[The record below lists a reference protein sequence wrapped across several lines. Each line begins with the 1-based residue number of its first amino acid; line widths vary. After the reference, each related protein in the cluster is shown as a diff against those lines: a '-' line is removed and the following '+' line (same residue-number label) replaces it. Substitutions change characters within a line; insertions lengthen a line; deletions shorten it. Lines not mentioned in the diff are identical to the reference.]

1 MWLHIE
7 TGCTVAPPVLNCN
20 HIPHPDGAMHTD
32 SPCPV
37 ARSADLLGDRWALL
51 VIRDAFD
58 GITRFGDFQR
68 SLGAARN
75 ILSDRLRR
83 LVEAGLLVQ
92 QPAAD
97 GSAYQ
102 DYVLTA
108 AGRDL
113 FPLLVA
119 LRQWGERHRFSPGE
133 AHSTLVER
141 GTGSALAYMQ
151 PQDAA
156 GHAIGAEQ
164 TVVRKL

>member
-1 MWLHIE
+1 
-7 TGCTVAPPVLNCN
+7 
-20 HIPHPDGAMHTD
+20 MHAN

-58 GITRFGDFQR
+58 GVTRFSDFQR

-83 LVEAGLLVQ
+83 LVDAGILQL
-92 QPAAD
+92 QPASD

-102 DYVLTA
+102 EYVLTA
-108 AGRDL
+108 AGLEL

-119 LRQWGERHRFSPGE
+119 LRQWGERHRFGAGE
-133 AHSTLVER
+133 AHSSLIQRDNCSVVP
-141 GTGSALAYMQ
+141 YMQ
-151 PQDAA
+151 PLDNNRQPLPA
-156 GHAIGAEQ
+156 HA

>member
-1 MWLHIE
+1 
-7 TGCTVAPPVLNCN
+7 
-20 HIPHPDGAMHTD
+20 MHAN

-51 VIRDAFD
+51 IIRDAFD
-58 GITRFGDFQR
+58 GISRFGDFQR

-108 AGRDL
+108 AGQDL

-119 LRQWGERHRFSPGE
+119 LRQWGERHRFAAGE
-133 AHSTLVER
+133 AHSQLIECSNR
-141 GTGSALAYMQ
+141 RPLPYMRPHGRDGQ
-151 PQDAA
+151 PLHAA
-156 GHAIGAEQ
+156 D
-164 TVVRKL
+164 TRVRKLKEAGGRA

>member
-1 MWLHIE
+1 
-7 TGCTVAPPVLNCN
+7 
-20 HIPHPDGAMHTD
+20 MHAD

-37 ARSADLLGDRWALL
+37 ARSVEILGDRWALL

-58 GITRFGDFQR
+58 GISRFGDFQR

-83 LVEAGLLVQ
+83 LVDAGLLAQ

-102 DYVLTA
+102 DYVLTP

-119 LRQWGERHRFSPGE
+119 LRQWGERHCFAPGE
-133 AHSTLVER
+133 AHSDLIES
-141 GTGSALAYMQ
+141 GTRRPLPYMQ
-151 PQDAA
+151 PLGRDGQPLLAA
-156 GHAIGAEQ
+156 D
-164 TVVRKL
+164 TRVRKVKEDRRPT

>member
-1 MWLHIE
+1 
-7 TGCTVAPPVLNCN
+7 
-20 HIPHPDGAMHTD
+20 MHTQ

-58 GITRFGDFQR
+58 GITRFSDFQR

-83 LVEAGLLVQ
+83 LLEAGILALR
-92 QPAAD
+92 PASD

-102 DYVLTA
+102 EYVLTP
-108 AGRDL
+108 AGQAL

-119 LRQWGERHRFSPGE
+119 LRQWGERHRFAADE

-141 GTGSALAYMQ
+141 GSAAALPYMQ
-151 PQDAA
+151 PRDAA
-156 GHAIGAEQ
+156 GQVLTAAQ
-164 TVVRKL
+164 TVVRKLPAPPPPNGGLDSATGVK

>member
-1 MWLHIE
+1 
-7 TGCTVAPPVLNCN
+7 
-20 HIPHPDGAMHTD
+20 MHAD

-83 LVEAGLLVQ
+83 LVEAGILQLR
-92 QPAAD
+92 PASD
-97 GSAYQ
+97 GSVYQ
-102 DYVLTA
+102 EYVLTA
-108 AGRDL
+108 AGQEL

-119 LRQWGERHRFSPGE
+119 LRQWGERHRFGMGE
-133 AHSTLVER
+133 AHSQLVE
-141 GTGSALAYMQ
+141 LATRRPLPYMQ
-151 PQDAA
+151 PRGRDGQPLQPAA
-156 GHAIGAEQ
+156 
-164 TVVRKL
+164 TRVRKLKDDGRDT

>member
-1 MWLHIE
+1 
-7 TGCTVAPPVLNCN
+7 
-20 HIPHPDGAMHTD
+20 MHAD

-83 LVEAGLLVQ
+83 LVEAGILQL
-92 QPAAD
+92 QPASD

-102 DYVLTA
+102 EYVLTA
-108 AGRDL
+108 AGQEL

-119 LRQWGERHRFSPGE
+119 LRQWGERHRFEAGE
-133 AHSTLVER
+133 AHSQLIE
-141 GTGSALAYMQ
+141 SATRRPLPYMQ
-151 PQDAA
+151 PLDAA
-156 GHAIGAEQ
+156 GHALASGQ
-164 TVVRKL
+164 TVVLKLV

>member
-1 MWLHIE
+1 MR
-7 TGCTVAPPVLNCN
+7 
-20 HIPHPDGAMHTD
+20 TD

-83 LVEAGLLVQ
+83 LVEAGILQLR
-92 QPAAD
+92 PASD

-102 DYVLTA
+102 EYVLTA
-108 AGRDL
+108 AGQEL

-119 LRQWGERHRFSPGE
+119 LRQWGERHRFGTGE
-133 AHSTLVER
+133 AHSQLIE
-141 GTGSALAYMQ
+141 LATRRPLPYMQ
-151 PQDAA
+151 PLDAA
-156 GHAIGAEQ
+156 GHALASGQ
-164 TVVRKL
+164 TVVLKLV

>member
-1 MWLHIE
+1 
-7 TGCTVAPPVLNCN
+7 
-20 HIPHPDGAMHTD
+20 MHAD

-51 VIRDAFD
+51 VVRDAFD

-83 LVEAGLLVQ
+83 LVEAGILQL
-92 QPAAD
+92 QPASD

-102 DYVLTA
+102 EYVLTA
-108 AGRDL
+108 AGLEL

-119 LRQWGERHRFSPGE
+119 LRQWGERHRFGAGE
-133 AHSTLVER
+133 AHSQLIE
-141 GTGSALAYMQ
+141 LATRRPLPYMQ
-151 PQDAA
+151 PLDAA
-156 GHAIGAEQ
+156 GHALASGQ
-164 TVVRKL
+164 TVVLKLA

>member
-1 MWLHIE
+1 MHGSA
-7 TGCTVAPPVLNCN
+7 TGFKLQPDIPVE
-20 HIPHPDGAMHTD
+20 PAMHAD

-37 ARSADLLGDRWALL
+37 ARSADVLGDRWALL

-58 GITRFGDFQR
+58 GITRFGGFQR

-102 DYVLTA
+102 DYVLTP

-119 LRQWGERHRFSPGE
+119 LRQWGERHRFAPGE
-133 AHSTLVER
+133 AHSTLIER
-141 GTGSALAYMQ
+141 TSGAALPHMQ

-156 GHAIGAEQ
+156 GHAIAPEQ

>member
-1 MWLHIE
+1 
-7 TGCTVAPPVLNCN
+7 
-20 HIPHPDGAMHTD
+20 MHTD

-58 GITRFGDFQR
+58 GVTRFGDFQR

-83 LVEAGLLVQ
+83 LVEAGILQL
-92 QPAAD
+92 QPASD

-102 DYVLTA
+102 EYVLTA
-108 AGRDL
+108 AGLEL

-119 LRQWGERHRFSPGE
+119 LRQWGERHRFAVGE
-133 AHSTLVER
+133 AHSQLIESSTR
-141 GTGSALAYMQ
+141 RALPYMQ
-151 PQDAA
+151 PCGRDGQPLLASA
-156 GHAIGAEQ
+156 
-164 TVVRKL
+164 TRVRKLKDDGRGA

>member
-1 MWLHIE
+1 
-7 TGCTVAPPVLNCN
+7 
-20 HIPHPDGAMHTD
+20 MHTD

-68 SLGAARN
+68 SLSAARN

-83 LVEAGLLVQ
+83 LVEAGILQL
-92 QPAAD
+92 QPASD

-102 DYVLTA
+102 EYVLTA
-108 AGRDL
+108 AGQEL

-119 LRQWGERHRFSPGE
+119 LRQWGERHRFGSGE
-133 AHSTLVER
+133 AHSQLIESSTRRPLP
-141 GTGSALAYMQ
+141 YMQ
-151 PQDAA
+151 PRGRDGQPLQPAA
-156 GHAIGAEQ
+156 
-164 TVVRKL
+164 TRVRKLKDDGRDT